1 MHIESFEEFIKE
13 LDIEGGVVD
22 LVVILKAIYLAY
34 SRLCM
39 RLEKLARWKDE

>member
-1 MHIESFEEFIKE
+1 MHIESFEEFIRE

-22 LVVILKAIYLAY
+22 LAVILKAIYLAY

-39 RLEKLARWKDE
+39 RLGKLARWKHE

>member
-1 MHIESFEEFIKE
+1 MHIESFEEFIRE

-39 RLEKLARWKDE
+39 RLEKPAR